1 MAVIE
6 LEVKV
11 LVQNEGGGFTILLT
25 DKDQRYVLPIVIG
38 PTEAYSIA
46 LPLQGTS
53 YPRPLTHDL
62 MLTLCGQLGLSLKE
76 VVITDVRENTFYAE
90 VCFLKDG
97 EEIVLDS
104 RPSDAIALAVRVGA
118 PIYMTNRLLEFTL
131 NFHDITFKDDGSG
144 TQGLH

>member
-11 LVQNEGGGFTILLT
+11 LVQNEGGGFTVLLT

-38 PTEAYSIA
+38 PTEAYAIA

-53 YPRPLTHDL
+53 YPRPLPHDL
-62 MLTLCGQLGLSLKE
+62 LLDLCGQLDLSLKE
-76 VVITDVRENTFYAE
+76 VVITDVKENTFFAE
-90 VCFLKDG
+90 VRLLKDG
-97 EEIVLDS
+97 EEVVLDS
-104 RPSDAIALAVRVGA
+104 RPSDAIALAVRAGA

-131 NFHDITFKDDGSG
+131 NFHDITFKNDGSG
-144 TQGLH
+144 AQGLH

>member
-1 MAVIE
+1 MIE

-11 LVQNEGGGFTILLT
+11 LVQNEGGGFTVLLT

-38 PTEAYSIA
+38 PTEAYAIA

-62 MLTLCGQLGLSLKE
+62 FLDLCGRLGFSLKE
-76 VVITDVRENTFYAE
+76 VVITDVRENTFFAE
-90 VCFLKDG
+90 VRLQKDG
-97 EEIVLDS
+97 EKIVLDS
-104 RPSDAIALAVRVGA
+104 RPSDAIALAVRADA

-144 TQGLH
+144 AQGLH

>member
-1 MAVIE
+1 MIE

-11 LVQNEGGGFTILLT
+11 LVQNEGA
-25 DKDQRYVLPIVIG
+25 DLPYCSPIRSRGMFYPLSLALRKPI
-38 PTEAYSIA
+38 PLPCPSREAV
-46 LPLQGTS
+46 T
-53 YPRPLTHDL
+53 PRPLTHDL
-62 MLTLCGQLGLSLKE
+62 MLALCGQLGLSLKE

-90 VCFLKDG
+90 VRFLKDG

-144 TQGLH
+144 SQGLH